1 MNTLKINIPENLK
14 ELTIT
19 LEGINESGESI
30 KEITKY
36 NEEELK
42 YIKEV
47 NRYSALLP

>member
-14 ELTIT
+14 ELTVT

-30 KEITKY
+30 KETAKY

-42 YIKEV
+42 YIKDM
-47 NRYSALLP
+47 NRYSSLLP